1 MSSLV
6 SILSSYPEEAIVDS
20 PGFGHLFAALR
31 GIPLHHAEREQ
42 LRAWLA
48 SINDA
53 AECVALIE
61 QAAVGK
67 CCPRCG
73 GARAHRCGQ
82 ASDLQRWRCLACGR
96 SYNALTGTSLAHLR
110 HKEHWLAYLQCLL
123 ESRTVRASAEAV
135 QVHRTTSFR
144 WRHRM
149 VAGFIRERPAQLA
162 GMVEADETYLL
173 ESQKGSRT
181 LTRPARRRGGVA
193 SHRGIGRDHDCLLVA
208 CQRQGGTRDFH
219 CGRGPV
225 THRQLEGCLTPV
237 LAPGS
242 LLISD
247 SAAAYRAFAREN
259 GISHEAVNLR
269 AGVRARGAIHL
280 NHVNGWHSRFKRWL
294 ARFHGV
300 ASRYLIHYSG
310 WRRVLDARCLT
321 TPAQLLAAAIKAG

>member
-6 SILSSYPEEAIVDS
+6 SVLSSYPEKAIMDS
-20 PGFGHLFAALR
+20 PDFGQLFAALR
-31 GIPLHHAEREQ
+31 GTPLEHEEREQ
-42 LRAWLA
+42 LLAWLTR
-48 SINDA
+48 INDA
-53 AECVALIE
+53 ADCVALIE

-82 ASDLQRWRCLACGR
+82 ASELQRWRCLACGR
-96 SYNALTGTSLAHLR
+96 SYNALSGTSLAHLR
-110 HKEHWLAYLQCLL
+110 HKEHWLGYLQCLL
-123 ESRTVRASAEAV
+123 DSRTVRASAEAV

-149 VAGFIRERPAQLA
+149 VAGFTSERPAQLA
-162 GMVEADETYLL
+162 GTVEADETYLL
-173 ESQKGSRT
+173 ESQKGSRK

-193 SHRGIGRDHDCLLVA
+193 SHRGIGRDHECLLVA
-208 CQRQGGTRDFH
+208 CERAGSTLDFH

-225 THRQLEGCLTPV
+225 TRRQLEQCLQPV
-237 LAPGS
+237 LGAQS

-247 SAAAYRAFAREN
+247 CAAAYRAFASQH
-259 GISHEAVNLR
+259 GIAHETVNLR
-269 AGVRARGAIHL
+269 AGIRARGTIHL

-294 ARFHGV
+294 IRFHGV

-310 WRRVLDARCLT
+310 WRRVLDARRLIA
-321 TPAQLLAAAIKAG
+321 PAQLLAAAVKPG